1 MNKFLSIQEAAN
13 ASDDSSLEEDL
24 AKDVLEIFTVFYA
37 KLYGS
42 RSQKN
47 KALIKD
53 LKQAC
58 EKHVFGKVL
67 YQDRSYFRK

>member
-1 MNKFLSIQEAAN
+1 
-13 ASDDSSLEEDL
+13 LEEDL
-24 AKDVLEIFTVFYA
+24 AKDVLEIMTVFYA
-37 KLYGS
+37 RLYGS

-67 YQDRSYFRK
+67 YQDPSYFRK